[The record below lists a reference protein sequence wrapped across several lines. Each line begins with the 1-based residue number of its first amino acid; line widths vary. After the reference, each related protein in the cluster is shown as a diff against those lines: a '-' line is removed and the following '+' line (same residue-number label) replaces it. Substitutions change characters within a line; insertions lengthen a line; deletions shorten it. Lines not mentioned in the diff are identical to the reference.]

1 MNEPVWH
8 RATVTRD
15 HREKQN
21 GHRSILIWFTG
32 LSSSG
37 KSTLSHAVEEALHNI
52 GCRTTVLDGDNIRH
66 GLSKELGFSE
76 EDREENIRRIG
87 EVAKLFVE
95 AGLIT
100 MTAFISPFQKSRDYA
115 RSLFAPDDFV
125 EIYVSCPIYVCE
137 ERDKKGVYKRAHQG
151 EILDFTGISSP
162 YEPPKNPDL
171 TIHTDQKTIDE
182 SVKVILQFLAKRNIC
197 PKLQSDCM

>member
-1 MNEPVWH
+1 MKTAQRIFVVLGMSNLFIN
-8 RATVTRD
+8 AGIVT
-15 HREKQN
+15 
-21 GHRSILIWFTG
+21 L
-32 LSSSG
+32 
-37 KSTLSHAVEEALHNI
+37 A
-52 GCRTTVLDGDNIRH
+52 
-66 GLSKELGFSE
+66 
-76 EDREENIRRIG
+76 
-87 EVAKLFVE
+87 
-95 AGLIT
+95 
-100 MTAFISPFQKSRDYA
+100 AFISPFQKSRDYA